1 MTANIKAVAGEL
13 DVPPELVPVIGPG
26 AAALALPQP
35 AGADKAVLDDLLS
48 DALFG
53 EVIDISELIPRVLS
67 SSADASTLGTSAAD
81 TAGPTQ
87 PDLADGGGILVA
99 GEATMLTILYDDGI
113 LASDGTIF

>member
-67 SSADASTLGTSAAD
+67 SSAG
-81 TAGPTQ
+81 TAGPQLLDAETT
-87 PDLADGGGILVA
+87 AAEFGMHDGGDAAASPGHA
-99 GEATMLTILYDDGI
+99 AMTILYDDDM
-113 LASDGTIF
+113 LALGGTIL